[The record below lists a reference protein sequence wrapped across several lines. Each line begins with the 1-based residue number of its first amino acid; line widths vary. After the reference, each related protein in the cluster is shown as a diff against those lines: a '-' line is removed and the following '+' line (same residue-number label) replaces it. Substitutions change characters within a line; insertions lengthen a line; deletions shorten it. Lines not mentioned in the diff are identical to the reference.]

1 MRYECGEQIT
11 FVQRASLYCAYSY
24 TPETTITLDKV
35 MKYLEPQKDHN
46 DIIK

>member
-11 FVQRASLYCAYSY
+11 FVQRVSLYCAYSY
-24 TPETTITLDKV
+24 TPETTIDKV
-35 MKYLEPQKDHN
+35 MKYLEPQNDHN